1 MTSMEHIMRYNGESL
16 SAGVECSDTHTP
28 YLPYVTH
35 KLTLLHAHTPHAH
48 SYMHTLHMHTLHMH
62 TLHMHTHHTHTPR
75 IIPDYLHDPYS
86 EGNPMKS
93 ICSRGDLQTK
103 PSPGGCIDT
112 KVTADDYRGWALY
125 RVVFVQCDRLCRG
138 TMM

>member
-1 MTSMEHIMRYNGESL
+1 MVSL
-16 SAGVECSDTHTP
+16 SLLEWSALTRTLHISLMSHTNS
-28 YLPYVTH
+28 
-35 KLTLLHAHTPHAH
+35 H
-48 SYMHTLHMHTLHMH
+48 SYMH

-125 RVVFVQCDRLCRG
+125 RVVFVECDRLCRG
-138 TMM
+138 TVM